1 MFSLIIQEVVYMS
14 TWRIIAILITAWL
27 LYHVVPAVC
36 DPLRSFL
43 GPFMARFTR
52 LWLFRQYCG
61 GNYVWT
67 NIELHKKHG
76 PIVRIA
82 PNQYSL
88 DNPEAAKI
96 IYGHGT

>member
-27 LYHVVPAVC
+27 LYHVVPC
-36 DPLRSFL
+36 R
-43 GPFMARFTR
+43 
-52 LWLFRQYCG
+52 
-61 GNYVWT
+61 
-67 NIELHKKHG
+67 